1 MSFIEDKLEVW
12 DTLMGEVFPVEYYQL
27 VVPPEAK
34 PDVKSGTPQ
43 AEETHQYNHLNV
55 KNAEYSIMSI
65 GGGTC

>member
-1 MSFIEDKLEVW
+1 
-12 DTLMGEVFPVEYYQL
+12 MGEVFPVEYYQL